1 MFKRISN
8 GLKKAG
14 LVFLGTLIPYIPMQV
29 QAQEAT
35 TPTQETSIVEGEIGI
50 SYGQKEQT
58 LMGRDFAKGFSIDI
72 DGKARIK
79 LSEKGGLKLDGL
91 VRLEEFDYVDGNGD
105 IKRGFID
112 TNLVLEQYINF
123 SNCTAKLGF
132 GVNFDFNKTTQT
144 YEGIEVNTKNV
155 TAGPILTGNVDS
167 DYVDFNILLGS
178 GFGKAGNDVQGSSL
192 GIKPKLRAGLDFD
205 LRKLNVP
212 LRLENYA
219 DIEITFL
226 ETENITRNEYNIEL
240 GSELS
245 YNLFGDD
252 DEKFSVTL
260 GASHSRHYG
269 NQDNTEDNTFK
280 AGLKVEF

>member
-1 MFKRISN
+1 MW
-8 GLKKAG
+8 
-14 LVFLGTLIPYIPMQV
+14 
-29 QAQEAT
+29 
-35 TPTQETSIVEGEIGI
+35 
-50 SYGQKEQT
+50 
-58 LMGRDFAKGFSIDI
+58 
-72 DGKARIK
+72 
-79 LSEKGGLKLDGL
+79 GG
-91 VRLEEFDYVDGNGD
+91 DGNGD

-226 ETENITRNEYNIEL
+226 ETENITRNE
-240 GSELS
+240 
-245 YNLFGDD
+245 
-252 DEKFSVTL
+252 
-260 GASHSRHYG
+260 
-269 NQDNTEDNTFK
+269 
-280 AGLKVEF
+280 